1 VLAAALALGAA
12 VLTATAGAAAGTRP
26 NVVVIMT
33 DDQTLA
39 SLSVMPNT
47 RTLLADRGTTFD
59 NYLISLSQCC
69 PSRATFLTGQFAH
82 NHGVLG
88 NKAPI
93 GGYDKLDH
101 SNTLAVWLQRAGYLT
116 TMIGK
121 YLNGYGEKP
130 GTHKVIPP
138 GWNEWF
144 VPLGNG
150 VYRYYDYTMNEN
162 RTVVHYGTDPAS
174 YETDVFAQ
182 KAVAAIG
189 RRAGS
194 NQPFFL
200 WLAYVAPHAAGKTL
214 GADAPPPNA
223 IGMPIPAPSDQA
235 AFASTAFPT
244 PPSFNEADVA
254 DKPTAVRSLPLLNQ
268 QQIDTIRRAYQA
280 QLASLL
286 DVDRGVTAI
295 VQALA
300 QAGKLDNTLIVFT
313 SDNGYLNGEH
323 RIAQGKLVPYEP
335 SIRVPLIMRGPGIPA
350 GEHLKQLVTNADLA
364 PTIAAV
370 ANARPARIV
379 DGRSLLPL
387 FQDPT
392 LEWGRD
398 ILLERGPD
406 SKHPEQVF
414 TGLRTPRF
422 KYVEYLNGDKEL
434 YDLAK
439 DPGELQNRVANPAYA
454 TIRNELAVRLA
465 SLRRCVGS
473 SCRVGPRLRLRLN
486 STAPAVCRRRRI
498 VAALRGP
505 DTTWLRRVDVL
516 IGGRIVAHSSKAP
529 FTVPLTRVL
538 LGKRSAVK
546 VRGLAVLADGREA
559 TYDRTVPAC
568 K

>member
-12 VLTATAGAAAGTRP
+12 VLAPTAGAAAAKRP

-33 DDQTLA
+33 DDQTLS
-39 SLSVMPNT
+39 SLSAMQNT
-47 RTLLADRGTTFD
+47 RTLLGDRGTTFD

-69 PSRATFLTGQFAH
+69 PSRATFLTGQYAH

-93 GGYDKLDH
+93 GGFDKLDH
-101 SNTLAVWLQRAGYLT
+101 SNTLAVWLQRSGYFT
-116 TMIGK
+116 AMIGK

-150 VYRYYDYTMNEN
+150 VYRYYDYTVNEN
-162 RTVVHYGTDPAS
+162 KTIVRYGSDPGS
-174 YETDVFAQ
+174 YETDVFTR
-182 KAVAAIG
+182 KAVDAIG

-194 NQPFFL
+194 DQPFFL
-200 WLAYVAPHAAGKTL
+200 WLAYVAPHAAGRTL
-214 GADAPPPNA
+214 GADSPPPNA
-223 IGMPIPAPSDQA
+223 IGMPIPAPSDLG
-235 AFASTAFPT
+235 AFASSALPT
-244 PPSFNEADVA
+244 PPSFNEADVS
-254 DKPTAVRSLPLLNQ
+254 DKPALIRKLPLLGQ
-268 QQIDTIRRAYQA
+268 QQIDTIRQAYQA

-286 DVDRGVTAI
+286 DVDRGVAAV

-300 QAGKLDNTLIVFT
+300 QAGKLDNTLIVFS

-323 RIAQGKLVPYEP
+323 RVAQGKLVPYEP

-350 GEHLKQLVTNADLA
+350 GQHLEQLVTNADLA
-364 PTIAAV
+364 PTLAAV
-370 ANARPARIV
+370 ANARPERVV

-387 FQDPT
+387 FRDPT

-398 ILLERGPD
+398 VLLERGPE
-406 SKHPEQVF
+406 SNHPEQVF
-414 TGLRTPRF
+414 VALRTPRF
-422 KYVEYLNGDKEL
+422 KYVEYANGDKEL

-439 DPGELQNRVANPAYA
+439 DPGELQNQVANPAYA
-454 TIRNELAVRLA
+454 KIRNELAGRLA
-465 SLRRCVGS
+465 SLRRCAGS
-473 SCRVGPRLRLRLN
+473 SCRAGPRLQLKLTA
-486 STAPAVCRRRRI
+486 TAPALCLRRRI
-498 VAALRGP
+498 VAALRGS
-505 DTTWLRRVDVL
+505 DATGLRRVDVL
-516 IGGRIVAHSSKAP
+516 IGGRVVAHASRAP
-529 FTVPLTRVL
+529 FRVPLTRAL
-538 LGKRSAVK
+538 LGKRSAVQ
-546 VRGLAVLADGREA
+546 VRARVVLDDGREA